1 MRSIDVAPLPIPE
14 LESHLDEVAG
24 HRLKSGIK
32 AARTCS
38 RGAPCGR

>member
-24 HRLKSGIK
+24 HLWWATRSGWV
-32 AARTCS
+32 
-38 RGAPCGR
+38 